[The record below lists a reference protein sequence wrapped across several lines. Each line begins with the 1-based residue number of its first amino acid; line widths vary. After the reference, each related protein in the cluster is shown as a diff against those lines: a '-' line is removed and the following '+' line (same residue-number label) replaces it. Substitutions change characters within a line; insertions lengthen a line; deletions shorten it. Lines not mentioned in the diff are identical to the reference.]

1 MELGLESQKVT
12 QVSADFTVSLITDGD
27 YEVRIETDF
36 SMHTP
41 DGDLH
46 VSLGTDSV
54 DQTTFH
60 SLLRQEVTSSV
71 AEDSGI
77 LVLAFSDGTGIRVE
91 PDDAYEAWTVAGP
104 GGKKI
109 VCMPGGEL
117 AVWSDTDN

>member
-1 MELGLESQKVT
+1 MELGLEGQTVT
-12 QVSADFTVSLITDGD
+12 QASADFTVSLITDAN

-36 SMHTP
+36 SIYTP
-41 DGDLH
+41 DGALH

-54 DQTTFH
+54 DQTTFQ

-71 AEDSGI
+71 AEDTGT
-77 LVLAFSDGTGIRVE
+77 LVLAFSDGTSVRVE
-91 PDDAYEAWTVAGP
+91 PDDVYEAWTIAGP

-117 AVWSDTDN
+117 AVWSDPES